1 MLELIY
7 GKLFQHW
14 RELENSSLATT
25 KTIMKLEEYLQTLPS
40 SILSGNDVQLP
51 EHSFREIFEF
61 ANLSKD
67 DVFYHLGCGDGK
79 GLAIA
84 LEEFGVR
91 KVIGIDIDRKK
102 IEQAN
107 SLLQEKN
114 LDQGHVICKDVTD
127 AIFDDATVILFWF
140 TDVLIIEKMMEKFEK
155 LKHGCKI
162 ITIWGPLLGCLP
174 DKVDFPYIINQ
185 VPFKPAKDLKE
196 QLLAIFGTNCVDFVN
211 AWEFAERY
219 TKAIGSP
226 EAGNDRFLTI
236 LQSIVIW
243 INAKNLGV
251 ACTDEIPPAIKNYMG
266 ILRNFFN
273 IEVEHLLK

>member
-7 GKLFQHW
+7 GKLFQLW
-14 RELENSSLATT
+14 RELENNSLAIT
-25 KTIMKLEEYLQTLPS
+25 KALMKLEEYLETLPN

-91 KVIGIDIDRKK
+91 KAIGIDINRKK
-102 IEQAN
+102 IEQTN

-236 LQSIVIW
+236 LQSLVIW

>member
-14 RELENSSLATT
+14 RELENNSLAIT

-91 KVIGIDIDRKK
+91 KAIGIDINRKK
-102 IEQAN
+102 IEQSN

-236 LQSIVIW
+236 LQSLVIW

-251 ACTDEIPPAIKNYMG
+251 ACTDEIPPAIKNYIA

>member
-7 GKLFQHW
+7 GKLFQLW
-14 RELENSSLATT
+14 RELENNSLAIT

-91 KVIGIDIDRKK
+91 KAIGIDINRKK
-102 IEQAN
+102 IEQSN

-251 ACTDEIPPAIKNYMG
+251 ACTDEIPPAIKNYMA

>member
-7 GKLFQHW
+7 GKLFQLW
-14 RELENSSLATT
+14 RELENNSLAIT

-91 KVIGIDIDRKK
+91 KAIGIDINRKK
-102 IEQAN
+102 IEQSN

-251 ACTDEIPPAIKNYMG
+251 ACTDAIPPAIKNYMA

>member
-7 GKLFQHW
+7 GKLFQLW
-14 RELENSSLATT
+14 RELENNSLAIT

-91 KVIGIDIDRKK
+91 KAIGIDINRKK
-102 IEQAN
+102 IEQSN

-236 LQSIVIW
+236 LQSLVIW

>member
-14 RELENSSLATT
+14 RELENNSLAIT
-25 KTIMKLEEYLQTLPS
+25 KALMKLEEYLETLPS

-91 KVIGIDIDRKK
+91 KAIGIDIDRKK
-102 IEQAN
+102 IEQSN

-140 TDVLIIEKMMEKFEK
+140 TDVLIIEKMMKKFEK

-196 QLLAIFGTNCVDFVN
+196 QLLAIFGTSCVDFVN

-236 LQSIVIW
+236 LQSLVIW

>member
-7 GKLFQHW
+7 GKLFQLW
-14 RELENSSLATT
+14 RELENNSLAIT
-25 KTIMKLEEYLQTLPS
+25 KTLMKLEEYLQTLPS

-155 LKHGCKI
+155 LKQGCKI

-196 QLLAIFGTNCVDFVN
+196 QLLAIFGTKCVDFVN

-236 LQSIVIW
+236 LQSLVIW